1 MNSRGSGRKLEG
13 FFTGKGFYI
22 VLFLC
27 AAVIGVSAWMMATG
41 NETMENDPVKNN
53 SVNLDD
59 KRVETIIVPAQGS
72 TATPGAETLAPEAP
86 EVDTEGLAENTESEP
101 CSEAASAVDDQ
112 PAVEAAAPI
121 YVWPVAGQVERA
133 HSSDTLSYDQTLR
146 DWRTHEGIDIIAEL
160 GSPVVAAHSGTVE
173 SIVRDSLYGT
183 VLTVAHGDGT
193 RTVYA
198 NLAENPPVNTGD
210 WIECGAVI
218 GSVGSTALCEV
229 SQASHLH
236 FAITVNGAAADP
248 MDYLP
253 A

>member
-1 MNSRGSGRKLEG
+1 MSSRSSGKKLEG

-41 NETMENDPVKNN
+41 NETMENDPVRNN

-59 KRVETIIVPAQGS
+59 KRVETVIVPAQSG
-72 TATPGAETLAPEAP
+72 TAETGALEADAP
-86 EVDTEGLAENTESEP
+86 EVNTEGLAENAEVQD
-101 CSEAASAVDDQ
+101 SEAVAAVEEQ
-112 PAVEAAAPI
+112 PVVEAAAPI

-160 GSPVVAAHSGTVE
+160 GAPVVAAHSGSVE
-173 SIVRDSLYGT
+173 SIVQDSLYGT
-183 VLTVAHGDGT
+183 VVTVSHGDGT
-193 RTVYA
+193 RTIYA
-198 NLAENPPVNTGD
+198 NLAENPPVNVGD
-210 WIECGAVI
+210 WIDCGTTI
-218 GSVGSTALCEV
+218 GSVGSTALCEI
-229 SQASHLH
+229 SQTSHLH
-236 FAITVNGAAADP
+236 FAITVNGTAADP

-253 A
+253 V

>member
-1 MNSRGSGRKLEG
+1 MNSRGSGKKLEG

-41 NETMENDPVKNN
+41 NETMENDPVRNN

-59 KRVETIIVPAQGS
+59 KRVETVIVPAQSG
-72 TATPGAETLAPEAP
+72 TAETGALEADAP
-86 EVDTEGLAENTESEP
+86 EVNTEGLAENAEVQD
-101 CSEAASAVDDQ
+101 SEAVAAVEEQ
-112 PAVEAAAPI
+112 PVVEAAAPI

-160 GSPVVAAHSGTVE
+160 GAPVVAAHSGSVE
-173 SIVRDSLYGT
+173 SIVQDSLYGT
-183 VLTVAHGDGT
+183 VVTVSHGDGT
-193 RTVYA
+193 RTIYA
-198 NLAENPPVNTGD
+198 NLAENPPVNVGD
-210 WIECGAVI
+210 WIDCGTTI
-218 GSVGSTALCEV
+218 GSVGSTALCEI
-229 SQASHLH
+229 SQTSHLH
-236 FAITVNGAAADP
+236 FAITVNGTAADP

>member
-1 MNSRGSGRKLEG
+1 MNSRGSGKKLEG

-41 NETMENDPVKNN
+41 NETMENDPVRNN

-59 KRVETIIVPAQGS
+59 KRVETVIVPAQSG
-72 TATPGAETLAPEAP
+72 TAETGALEADAP
-86 EVDTEGLAENTESEP
+86 EVNTEGLAENAEVQD
-101 CSEAASAVDDQ
+101 SEAVAAVEEQ
-112 PAVEAAAPI
+112 PVVEAAAPI

-146 DWRTHEGIDIIAEL
+146 DWRTHEGIDIIAEQ
-160 GSPVVAAHSGTVE
+160 GAPVVAAHSGSVE
-173 SIVRDSLYGT
+173 SIVQDSLYGT
-183 VLTVAHGDGT
+183 VVTVSHGDGT
-193 RTVYA
+193 RTIYA
-198 NLAENPPVNTGD
+198 NLAENPPVNVGD
-210 WIECGAVI
+210 WIDCGTTI
-218 GSVGSTALCEV
+218 GSVGSTALCEI
-229 SQASHLH
+229 SQTSHLH

-253 A
+253 V

>member
-1 MNSRGSGRKLEG
+1 MNSRGSGKKLEG

-41 NETMENDPVKNN
+41 NETMENDPVKSN
-53 SVNLDD
+53 SASFDD
-59 KRVETIIVPAQGS
+59 KRVETVIVPAQSG
-72 TATPGAETLAPEAP
+72 TAETGALEADAP
-86 EVDTEGLAENTESEP
+86 EVNTEGLAENAEVQD
-101 CSEAASAVDDQ
+101 SEAVAAVEEQ
-112 PAVEAAAPI
+112 PVVEAAAPI

-160 GSPVVAAHSGTVE
+160 GAPVVAAHSGSVE
-173 SIVRDSLYGT
+173 SIVQDSLYGT
-183 VLTVAHGDGT
+183 VVTVSHGDGT
-193 RTVYA
+193 RTIYA
-198 NLAENPPVNTGD
+198 NLAENPPVNVGD
-210 WIECGAVI
+210 WIDCGTTI
-218 GSVGSTALCEV
+218 GSVGSTALCEI
-229 SQASHLH
+229 SQTSHLH

-253 A
+253 V

>member
-1 MNSRGSGRKLEG
+1 MNSRGSGKKLEG

-41 NETMENDPVKNN
+41 NETMENDPVRNN

-59 KRVETIIVPAQGS
+59 KRVETVIVPAQSG
-72 TATPGAETLAPEAP
+72 TAETGALEADAP
-86 EVDTEGLAENTESEP
+86 EVNTEGLAENAEVQD
-101 CSEAASAVDDQ
+101 SEAVAAVEEQ
-112 PAVEAAAPI
+112 PVVEAAAPI

-160 GSPVVAAHSGTVE
+160 GAPVVAAHSGSVV
-173 SIVRDSLYGT
+173 SIVQDSLYGT
-183 VLTVAHGDGT
+183 VVTVSHGDGT
-193 RTVYA
+193 RTIYA
-198 NLAENPPVNTGD
+198 NLAENPPVNVGD
-210 WIECGAVI
+210 WIDCGTTI
-218 GSVGSTALCEV
+218 GSVGSTALCEI
-229 SQASHLH
+229 SQTSHLH
-236 FAITVNGAAADP
+236 FAITVNGTAADP

-253 A
+253 V

>member
-1 MNSRGSGRKLEG
+1 MNSRGSGKKLEG

-41 NETMENDPVKNN
+41 NETMENDPVKSN
-53 SVNLDD
+53 SASFDD
-59 KRVETIIVPAQGS
+59 KRVETVIVPAQSG
-72 TATPGAETLAPEAP
+72 TAETGTEALEADAPA
-86 EVDTEGLAENTESEP
+86 VNTEGLAETTEVQD
-101 CSEAASAVDDQ
+101 SEAVAAVEEQ
-112 PAVEAAAPI
+112 PALEAAAPI

-160 GSPVVAAHSGTVE
+160 GAPVVAAHSGTVE
-173 SIVRDSLYGT
+173 SIVQDSLYGT

-193 RTVYA
+193 RTIYA
-198 NLAENPPVNTGD
+198 NLAENPPVNVGD

-218 GSVGSTALCEV
+218 GSVGSTALCEI

-236 FAITVNGAAADP
+236 FAITVNGSAADP

-253 A
+253 V

>member
-1 MNSRGSGRKLEG
+1 MNSRGSGKKLEG

-41 NETMENDPVKNN
+41 NETMENDPVRNN

-59 KRVETIIVPAQGS
+59 KRVETVIVPAQSG
-72 TATPGAETLAPEAP
+72 TAETGALEADAP
-86 EVDTEGLAENTESEP
+86 EVNTEGLAENAEVQD
-101 CSEAASAVDDQ
+101 SEAVAAVEEQ
-112 PAVEAAAPI
+112 PVVEAAAPI

-160 GSPVVAAHSGTVE
+160 GAPVVAAHSGSVE
-173 SIVRDSLYGT
+173 SIVQDSLYGT
-183 VLTVAHGDGT
+183 VVTVSHGDGT
-193 RTVYA
+193 RTIYA
-198 NLAENPPVNTGD
+198 NLAENPPVTVGD
-210 WIECGAVI
+210 WIDCGTTI
-218 GSVGSTALCEV
+218 GSVGSTALCEI
-229 SQASHLH
+229 SQTSHLH
-236 FAITVNGAAADP
+236 FAITVNGTAADP

-253 A
+253 V

>member
-1 MNSRGSGRKLEG
+1 MSSRNSGKKLEG

-41 NETMENDPVKNN
+41 NETMENDPVKSN
-53 SVNLDD
+53 SASFDD
-59 KRVETIIVPAQGS
+59 KRVETVIVPAQGS
-72 TATPGAETLAPEAP
+72 TPETGTEALEADAP
-86 EVDTEGLAENTESEP
+86 EVNTEGLAETAQDQS
-101 CSEAASAVDDQ
+101 SEAVAAIEEQ

-160 GSPVVAAHSGTVE
+160 GAPVVAAHSGTVE
-173 SIVRDSLYGT
+173 SIVQDSLYGT
-183 VLTVAHGDGT
+183 VVTIAHGDGT
-193 RTVYA
+193 RTIYA
-198 NLAENPPVNTGD
+198 NLAENPPVNAGD
-210 WIECGAVI
+210 WIDCGTTI

-229 SQASHLH
+229 SQTSHLH
-236 FAITVNGAAADP
+236 FAITVNGSSADP

-253 A
+253 V

>member
-1 MNSRGSGRKLEG
+1 MSSRGSGKKLEG

-41 NETMENDPVKNN
+41 NETMENDPVKSN
-53 SVNLDD
+53 SASFDD
-59 KRVETIIVPAQGS
+59 KRVETVIVPAQSG
-72 TATPGAETLAPEAP
+72 TAETGTEALEADAPA
-86 EVDTEGLAENTESEP
+86 VNTEGLAESAEVQD
-101 CSEAASAVDDQ
+101 SEAVAAVEEQ

-133 HSSDTLSYDQTLR
+133 HSSETLSYDQTLR

-160 GSPVVAAHSGTVE
+160 GAPVVAAHSGTVE
-173 SIVRDSLYGT
+173 SIVQDSLYGT

-193 RTVYA
+193 RTIYA
-198 NLAENPPVNTGD
+198 NLAEYPPVNVGD
-210 WIECGAVI
+210 WIDCGTTI
-218 GSVGSTALCEV
+218 GSVGSTALCEI
-229 SQASHLH
+229 SQTSHLH

-253 A
+253 V

>member
-1 MNSRGSGRKLEG
+1 MNSRGSGKKLEG

-41 NETMENDPVKNN
+41 NETMENDPVRNN

-59 KRVETIIVPAQGS
+59 KRVETVIVPAQSG
-72 TATPGAETLAPEAP
+72 TAETGALEADAP
-86 EVDTEGLAENTESEP
+86 EVNTEGLAENAEVQD
-101 CSEAASAVDDQ
+101 SEAVAAVEEQ
-112 PAVEAAAPI
+112 PVVEAAAPI

-160 GSPVVAAHSGTVE
+160 GAPVVAAHSGSVE
-173 SIVRDSLYGT
+173 SIVQDSLYGT
-183 VLTVAHGDGT
+183 VVTVSHVDST
-193 RTVYA
+193 RTIYA
-198 NLAENPPVNTGD
+198 NLAENPPVNVGD
-210 WIECGAVI
+210 WIDCGTTI
-218 GSVGSTALCEV
+218 GSVGSTALCEI
-229 SQASHLH
+229 SQTSHLH
-236 FAITVNGAAADP
+236 FAITVNGTAADP

-253 A
+253 V

>member
-41 NETMENDPVKNN
+41 NETMENDPVKSN
-53 SVNLDD
+53 SASFDD
-59 KRVETIIVPAQGS
+59 KRVETVIVPAQSG
-72 TATPGAETLAPEAP
+72 TAETGALEADAP
-86 EVDTEGLAENTESEP
+86 EVNTEGLAENAEVQD
-101 CSEAASAVDDQ
+101 SEAVAAVEEQ
-112 PAVEAAAPI
+112 PVVEAAAPI

-160 GSPVVAAHSGTVE
+160 GAPVVAAHSGSVE
-173 SIVRDSLYGT
+173 SIVQDSLYGT
-183 VLTVAHGDGT
+183 VVTVSHGDGT
-193 RTVYA
+193 RTIYA
-198 NLAENPPVNTGD
+198 NLAENPPVTVGD
-210 WIECGAVI
+210 WIDCGTTI
-218 GSVGSTALCEV
+218 GSVGSTALCEI
-229 SQASHLH
+229 SQTSHLH
-236 FAITVNGAAADP
+236 FAITVNGTAADP

-253 A
+253 V

>member
-1 MNSRGSGRKLEG
+1 MNSRGSGKKLEG

-41 NETMENDPVKNN
+41 NETMENDPVRNN

-59 KRVETIIVPAQGS
+59 KRVETVIVPAQSG
-72 TATPGAETLAPEAP
+72 TAETGALEADAP
-86 EVDTEGLAENTESEP
+86 EVNTEGLAENAEVQD
-101 CSEAASAVDDQ
+101 SEAVAAVEEQ
-112 PAVEAAAPI
+112 PVVEAAAPI

-160 GSPVVAAHSGTVE
+160 GAPVVAAHSGSVE
-173 SIVRDSLYGT
+173 SIVQDSLYGT
-183 VLTVAHGDGT
+183 VVTVSHGDGT
-193 RTVYA
+193 RTIYA
-198 NLAENPPVNTGD
+198 NLAENPPVTVGD
-210 WIECGAVI
+210 WIDCGTTI
-218 GSVGSTALCEV
+218 GSVGSTALCEI
-229 SQASHLH
+229 SQTSHLH

>member
-1 MNSRGSGRKLEG
+1 MNSRGSGKKLEG

-41 NETMENDPVKNN
+41 NETMENDPVRNN

-59 KRVETIIVPAQGS
+59 KRVETVIVPAQSG
-72 TATPGAETLAPEAP
+72 TAETGALEADAP
-86 EVDTEGLAENTESEP
+86 EVNTEGLAENAEVQD
-101 CSEAASAVDDQ
+101 SEAVAAVEEQ
-112 PAVEAAAPI
+112 PVVEAAAPI

-160 GSPVVAAHSGTVE
+160 GAPVVAAHSGSVE
-173 SIVRDSLYGT
+173 SIVQDSLYGT
-183 VLTVAHGDGT
+183 VVTVSHGDGT
-193 RTVYA
+193 RTIYA
-198 NLAENPPVNTGD
+198 NLAENPPVTVGD
-210 WIECGAVI
+210 WIDCGMTI
-218 GSVGSTALCEV
+218 GSVGSTALCEI
-229 SQASHLH
+229 SQTSHLH
-236 FAITVNGAAADP
+236 FAITVNGTAADP

-253 A
+253 V

>member
-101 CSEAASAVDDQ
+101 CSEAAAAVDDQ

-121 YVWPVAGQVERA
+121 YVWPVAGQVERQ
-133 HSSDTLSYDQTLR
+133 HSTDTLSYDQTLR

-198 NLAENPPVNTGD
+198 NLAENPPVSTGD

>member
-1 MNSRGSGRKLEG
+1 MNSRGSGKKLEG

-41 NETMENDPVKNN
+41 NETMENDPVKSN
-53 SVNLDD
+53 SASFDD
-59 KRVETIIVPAQGS
+59 KRVETVIVPAQSG
-72 TATPGAETLAPEAP
+72 TAETGTEALEADAPA
-86 EVDTEGLAENTESEP
+86 VNTEGLAENAEVQD
-101 CSEAASAVDDQ
+101 SEAVAAIGEE

-121 YVWPVAGQVERA
+121 YVWPVVGQVERV
-133 HSSDTLSYDQTLR
+133 HSSDTLRYDQTLR

>member
-1 MNSRGSGRKLEG
+1 MNSRGSGKKLEG

-41 NETMENDPVKNN
+41 NETMENDPVRNN

-59 KRVETIIVPAQGS
+59 KRVETVIVPAQSG
-72 TATPGAETLAPEAP
+72 TAETGALEADAP
-86 EVDTEGLAENTESEP
+86 EVNTEGLAENAEVQD
-101 CSEAASAVDDQ
+101 SEAVAAVEEQ
-112 PAVEAAAPI
+112 PVVEAAAPI

-160 GSPVVAAHSGTVE
+160 GAPVVAAHSGSVE
-173 SIVRDSLYGT
+173 SIVQDSLYGT
-183 VLTVAHGDGT
+183 VVTVSHGDGT
-193 RTVYA
+193 RTIYA
-198 NLAENPPVNTGD
+198 NLAENPPVNVGD
-210 WIECGAVI
+210 WIYCGTTI
-218 GSVGSTALCEV
+218 GSVGSTALCEI
-229 SQASHLH
+229 SQTSHLH
-236 FAITVNGAAADP
+236 FAITVNGTAADP

-253 A
+253 V

>member
-1 MNSRGSGRKLEG
+1 MNSRGSGKKLEG

-41 NETMENDPVKNN
+41 NETMENDPVRNN

-59 KRVETIIVPAQGS
+59 KRVETVIVPAQSG
-72 TATPGAETLAPEAP
+72 TAETGALEADAP
-86 EVDTEGLAENTESEP
+86 EVNTEGLAENAEVQD
-101 CSEAASAVDDQ
+101 SEAVAAVEEQ
-112 PAVEAAAPI
+112 PVVEAAAPI

-160 GSPVVAAHSGTVE
+160 GAPVVAAHSGSVE
-173 SIVRDSLYGT
+173 SIVQDSLYGT
-183 VLTVAHGDGT
+183 VVTVSHGDGT
-193 RTVYA
+193 RTIYA
-198 NLAENPPVNTGD
+198 NLAENPSVTVGD
-210 WIECGAVI
+210 WIDCGTTI
-218 GSVGSTALCEV
+218 GSVGSTALCEI
-229 SQASHLH
+229 SQTSHLH

-253 A
+253 V

>member
-1 MNSRGSGRKLEG
+1 MNSRGSGKKLEG

-41 NETMENDPVKNN
+41 NETMENDPVRNN

-59 KRVETIIVPAQGS
+59 KRVETVIVPAQSG
-72 TATPGAETLAPEAP
+72 TAETGALEADAP
-86 EVDTEGLAENTESEP
+86 EVNTEGLAENAEVQD
-101 CSEAASAVDDQ
+101 SEAVAAVEEQ
-112 PAVEAAAPI
+112 PALEAAAPI

-160 GSPVVAAHSGTVE
+160 GAPVVAAHSGSVE
-173 SIVRDSLYGT
+173 SIVQDSLYGT
-183 VLTVAHGDGT
+183 VVTVSHGDGT
-193 RTVYA
+193 RTIYA
-198 NLAENPPVNTGD
+198 NLAENPPVNVGD
-210 WIECGAVI
+210 WIDCGTTI
-218 GSVGSTALCEV
+218 GSVGSTALCEI
-229 SQASHLH
+229 SQTSHLH
-236 FAITVNGAAADP
+236 FAITVNGTAADP

-253 A
+253 V

>member
-1 MNSRGSGRKLEG
+1 MNSRGSGKKLEG

-41 NETMENDPVKNN
+41 NETMENDPVRNN

-59 KRVETIIVPAQGS
+59 KRVETVIVPAQSG
-72 TATPGAETLAPEAP
+72 TAETGALEADAP
-86 EVDTEGLAENTESEP
+86 EVNTEGLAENAEVQD
-101 CSEAASAVDDQ
+101 SEAVAAVEEQ
-112 PAVEAAAPI
+112 PVVEAAAPI

-173 SIVRDSLYGT
+173 SIVQDSLYGT
-183 VLTVAHGDGT
+183 VVTVSHGDGT
-193 RTVYA
+193 RTIYA
-198 NLAENPPVNTGD
+198 NLAENPPVNVGD
-210 WIECGAVI
+210 WIDCGTTI
-218 GSVGSTALCEV
+218 GSVGSTALCEI
-229 SQASHLH
+229 SQTSHLH

-253 A
+253 V

>member
-1 MNSRGSGRKLEG
+1 MNSRGSGKKLEG

-41 NETMENDPVKNN
+41 NETMENDPVRNN
-53 SVNLDD
+53 SASFDD
-59 KRVETIIVPAQGS
+59 KRVETVIVPAQSG
-72 TATPGAETLAPEAP
+72 TAETGALEADAP
-86 EVDTEGLAENTESEP
+86 EVNTEGLAENAEVQD
-101 CSEAASAVDDQ
+101 SEAVAAVEEQ
-112 PAVEAAAPI
+112 PVVEAAAPI

-160 GSPVVAAHSGTVE
+160 GAPVVAAHSGSVE
-173 SIVRDSLYGT
+173 SIVQDSLYGT
-183 VLTVAHGDGT
+183 VVTVSHGDGT
-193 RTVYA
+193 RTIYA
-198 NLAENPPVNTGD
+198 NLAENPPVNVGD
-210 WIECGAVI
+210 WIDCGTTI
-218 GSVGSTALCEV
+218 GSVGSTALCEI
-229 SQASHLH
+229 SQTSHLH
-236 FAITVNGAAADP
+236 FAITVNGTAADP

>member
-41 NETMENDPVKNN
+41 NETMENDPVRNN

-59 KRVETIIVPAQGS
+59 KRVETVIVPAQSG
-72 TATPGAETLAPEAP
+72 TAETGALEADAP
-86 EVDTEGLAENTESEP
+86 EVNTEGLAENAEVQD
-101 CSEAASAVDDQ
+101 SEAVAAVEEQ
-112 PAVEAAAPI
+112 PVVEAAAPI

-160 GSPVVAAHSGTVE
+160 GAPVVAAHSGSVE
-173 SIVRDSLYGT
+173 SIVQDSLYGT
-183 VLTVAHGDGT
+183 VVTVSHGDGT
-193 RTVYA
+193 RTIYA
-198 NLAENPPVNTGD
+198 NLAENPPVNVGD
-210 WIECGAVI
+210 WIDCGTTI
-218 GSVGSTALCEV
+218 GSVGSTALCEI
-229 SQASHLH
+229 SQTSHLH

-253 A
+253 V

>member
-1 MNSRGSGRKLEG
+1 MSSRSSGKKLEG

-41 NETMENDPVKNN
+41 NETMENDPVRNN

-59 KRVETIIVPAQGS
+59 KRVETVIVPAQSG
-72 TATPGAETLAPEAP
+72 TAETGALEADAP
-86 EVDTEGLAENTESEP
+86 EVNTEGLAENAEVQD
-101 CSEAASAVDDQ
+101 SEAVAAVEEQ
-112 PAVEAAAPI
+112 PVVEAAAPI

-160 GSPVVAAHSGTVE
+160 GAPVVAAHSGSVE
-173 SIVRDSLYGT
+173 SIVQDSLYGT
-183 VLTVAHGDGT
+183 VVTVSHGDGT
-193 RTVYA
+193 RTIYA
-198 NLAENPPVNTGD
+198 NLAENPPVTVGD
-210 WIECGAVI
+210 WIDCGTTI
-218 GSVGSTALCEV
+218 GSVGSTALCEI
-229 SQASHLH
+229 SQTSHLH
-236 FAITVNGAAADP
+236 FAITVNGTAADP

-253 A
+253 V

>member
-1 MNSRGSGRKLEG
+1 MNSRGSGKKLEG

-41 NETMENDPVKNN
+41 NETMENDPVRNN

-59 KRVETIIVPAQGS
+59 KRVETVIVPAQSG
-72 TATPGAETLAPEAP
+72 TAETGALEADAP
-86 EVDTEGLAENTESEP
+86 EVNTEGLAENAEVQD
-101 CSEAASAVDDQ
+101 SEAVAAVEEQ
-112 PAVEAAAPI
+112 PVVEAAAPI

-160 GSPVVAAHSGTVE
+160 GSPVVAAHSGSVE
-173 SIVRDSLYGT
+173 SIVQDSLYGT
-183 VLTVAHGDGT
+183 VVTVSHGDGT
-193 RTVYA
+193 RTIYA
-198 NLAENPPVNTGD
+198 NLAENPPVTVGD
-210 WIECGAVI
+210 WIDCGTTI
-218 GSVGSTALCEV
+218 GSVGSTALCEI
-229 SQASHLH
+229 SQTSHLH
-236 FAITVNGAAADP
+236 FAITVNGTAADP

-253 A
+253 V

>member
-1 MNSRGSGRKLEG
+1 MNSRGSGKKLEG

-41 NETMENDPVKNN
+41 NETMENDPVKSN
-53 SVNLDD
+53 SASFDD
-59 KRVETIIVPAQGS
+59 KRVETVIVPAQSG
-72 TATPGAETLAPEAP
+72 TAETGTEALEADAPA
-86 EVDTEGLAENTESEP
+86 VNTEGLAESAEVQD
-101 CSEAASAVDDQ
+101 SEAVAAVEEQ

-133 HSSDTLSYDQTLR
+133 HSSETLAYDQTLR

-160 GSPVVAAHSGTVE
+160 GAPVVAAHSGTVE
-173 SIVRDSLYGT
+173 SIVQDSLYGT

-193 RTVYA
+193 RTIYA
-198 NLAENPPVNTGD
+198 NLAVYPPVNVGD
-210 WIECGAVI
+210 WIDCGTTI
-218 GSVGSTALCEV
+218 GSVGSTALCEI
-229 SQASHLH
+229 SQTSHLH

-253 A
+253 V

>member
-1 MNSRGSGRKLEG
+1 MNSRGSGKKLEG

-41 NETMENDPVKNN
+41 NETMENDPVRNN

-59 KRVETIIVPAQGS
+59 KRVETVIVPAQSG
-72 TATPGAETLAPEAP
+72 TAETGALEADAP
-86 EVDTEGLAENTESEP
+86 EVNTEGLAENAEVQD
-101 CSEAASAVDDQ
+101 SEAVAAVEEQ
-112 PAVEAAAPI
+112 PVVEAAVPI

-160 GSPVVAAHSGTVE
+160 GAPVVAAHSGSVE
-173 SIVRDSLYGT
+173 SIVQDSLYGT
-183 VLTVAHGDGT
+183 VVTVSHGDGT
-193 RTVYA
+193 RTIYA
-198 NLAENPPVNTGD
+198 NLAENPPVNVGD
-210 WIECGAVI
+210 WIDCGTTI
-218 GSVGSTALCEV
+218 GSVGSTALCEI
-229 SQASHLH
+229 SQTSHLH
-236 FAITVNGAAADP
+236 FAITVNGTAADP

-253 A
+253 V

>member
-1 MNSRGSGRKLEG
+1 MSSRSSGNKLEG

-41 NETMENDPVKNN
+41 NETMENDPVKSN
-53 SVNLDD
+53 SASFDD
-59 KRVETIIVPAQGS
+59 KHVETVIIPVQSSPAAAGTESNGS
-72 TATPGAETLAPEAP
+72 DAPA
-86 EVDTEGLAENTESEP
+86 VNTEGLAENTEGAQD
-101 CSEAASAVDDQ
+101 SEAVAAVEEQ

-121 YVWPVAGQVERA
+121 YVWPVAGQVERE
-133 HSSDTLSYDQTLR
+133 HSSETLSYDQTLR

-160 GSPVVAAHSGTVE
+160 GSPVVAAHAGSVE
-173 SIVRDSLYGT
+173 SIVQDSLYGT

-193 RTVYA
+193 RTIYA
-198 NLAENPPVNTGD
+198 NLAENPPVNVGD

-218 GSVGSTALCEV
+218 GSVGSTALCEI

-236 FAITVNGAAADP
+236 FAITVNGSAADP

-253 A
+253 V

>member
-1 MNSRGSGRKLEG
+1 MNSRGSGKKLEG

-41 NETMENDPVKNN
+41 NETMENDPVRNN

-59 KRVETIIVPAQGS
+59 KRVETVIVPAQSG
-72 TATPGAETLAPEAP
+72 TAEAGALEADAP
-86 EVDTEGLAENTESEP
+86 EVNTEGLAENAEVQD
-101 CSEAASAVDDQ
+101 SEAVAAVEEQ
-112 PAVEAAAPI
+112 PVVEAAAPI

-160 GSPVVAAHSGTVE
+160 GAPVVAAHSGSVE
-173 SIVRDSLYGT
+173 SIVQDSLYGT
-183 VLTVAHGDGT
+183 VVTVSHGDGT
-193 RTVYA
+193 RTIYA
-198 NLAENPPVNTGD
+198 NLAENPPVNVGD
-210 WIECGAVI
+210 WIDCGTTI
-218 GSVGSTALCEV
+218 GSVGSTALCEI

-236 FAITVNGAAADP
+236 FAITVNGSAADP

-253 A
+253 V

>member
-1 MNSRGSGRKLEG
+1 MNSRGSGKKLEG

-41 NETMENDPVKNN
+41 NETMENDPVRNN

-59 KRVETIIVPAQGS
+59 KRVETVIVPAQSG
-72 TATPGAETLAPEAP
+72 TAETGALEADAP
-86 EVDTEGLAENTESEP
+86 EVNTEGLAENAEVQD
-101 CSEAASAVDDQ
+101 SEAVAAVEEQ
-112 PAVEAAAPI
+112 PVVEAAAPI

-160 GSPVVAAHSGTVE
+160 GAPVVAAHSGSVE
-173 SIVRDSLYGT
+173 SIVQDSLYGT
-183 VLTVAHGDGT
+183 VVTVSHGDGT
-193 RTVYA
+193 RTIYA
-198 NLAENPPVNTGD
+198 NLAENPSVTVGD
-210 WIECGAVI
+210 WIDCGTTI
-218 GSVGSTALCEV
+218 GSVGSTALCEI
-229 SQASHLH
+229 SQTSHLH
-236 FAITVNGAAADP
+236 FAITVNGTAADP

-253 A
+253 V

>member
-1 MNSRGSGRKLEG
+1 MNSRGSGKKLEG

-41 NETMENDPVKNN
+41 NETMENDPVRNN

-59 KRVETIIVPAQGS
+59 KRVETVIVPAQSG
-72 TATPGAETLAPEAP
+72 TAETGALEADAP
-86 EVDTEGLAENTESEP
+86 EVNTEGLAENAEVQDSDAV
-101 CSEAASAVDDQ
+101 AAVEEQ
-112 PAVEAAAPI
+112 PVVEAAAPI

-160 GSPVVAAHSGTVE
+160 GAPVVAAHSGSVE
-173 SIVRDSLYGT
+173 SIVQDSLYGT
-183 VLTVAHGDGT
+183 VVTVSHGDGT
-193 RTVYA
+193 RTIYA
-198 NLAENPPVNTGD
+198 NLAENPPVTVGD
-210 WIECGAVI
+210 WIDCGTTI
-218 GSVGSTALCEV
+218 GSVGSTALCEI
-229 SQASHLH
+229 SQTSHLH
-236 FAITVNGAAADP
+236 FAITVNGTAADP

-253 A
+253 V

>member
-1 MNSRGSGRKLEG
+1 MNSRGSGKKLEG

-41 NETMENDPVKNN
+41 NETMENDPVRNN

-59 KRVETIIVPAQGS
+59 KRVETVIVPAQSG
-72 TATPGAETLAPEAP
+72 TAETGALEADAP
-86 EVDTEGLAENTESEP
+86 EVNTEGLAENAEVQD
-101 CSEAASAVDDQ
+101 SEAVAAVEEQ
-112 PAVEAAAPI
+112 PVVEAAAPI

-160 GSPVVAAHSGTVE
+160 GAPVVAAHSGSVE
-173 SIVRDSLYGT
+173 SIVQDSLYGT
-183 VLTVAHGDGT
+183 VVTVSHGDGT
-193 RTVYA
+193 RTIYA
-198 NLAENPPVNTGD
+198 NLAENPPVNVGD
-210 WIECGAVI
+210 WIDCGTTI

-229 SQASHLH
+229 SQTSHLH

-253 A
+253 V

>member
-1 MNSRGSGRKLEG
+1 MNSRGSGKKLEG

-41 NETMENDPVKNN
+41 NETMEKDPVRNN

-59 KRVETIIVPAQGS
+59 KRVETVIVPAQSG
-72 TATPGAETLAPEAP
+72 TAETGALEADAP
-86 EVDTEGLAENTESEP
+86 EVNTEGLAENAEVQD
-101 CSEAASAVDDQ
+101 SEAVAAVEEQ
-112 PAVEAAAPI
+112 PVVEAAAPI

-160 GSPVVAAHSGTVE
+160 GAPVVAAHSGSVE
-173 SIVRDSLYGT
+173 SIVQDSLYGT
-183 VLTVAHGDGT
+183 VVTVSHGDGT
-193 RTVYA
+193 RTIYA
-198 NLAENPPVNTGD
+198 NLAENPPVTVGD
-210 WIECGAVI
+210 WIDCGTTI
-218 GSVGSTALCEV
+218 GSVGSTALCEI
-229 SQASHLH
+229 SQTSHLH
-236 FAITVNGAAADP
+236 FAITVNGTAADP

-253 A
+253 V

>member
-1 MNSRGSGRKLEG
+1 MSSRSSGKKLEG

-41 NETMENDPVKNN
+41 NETMENDPVRNN

-59 KRVETIIVPAQGS
+59 KRVETVIVPAQSG
-72 TATPGAETLAPEAP
+72 TAETGALEADAP
-86 EVDTEGLAENTESEP
+86 EVNTEGLAENAEVQD
-101 CSEAASAVDDQ
+101 SEAVAAVEEQ
-112 PAVEAAAPI
+112 PVVEAAAPI
-121 YVWPVAGQVERA
+121 YVWPVAGQVERE
-133 HSSDTLSYDQTLR
+133 HSSETLSYDQTLR

-160 GSPVVAAHSGTVE
+160 GSPVVAAHAGSVE
-173 SIVRDSLYGT
+173 SIVQDSLYGT

-193 RTVYA
+193 RTIYA
-198 NLAENPPVNTGD
+198 NLAENPPVNVGD

>member
-1 MNSRGSGRKLEG
+1 MNSRGSGKKLEG

-27 AAVIGVSAWMMATG
+27 AAVIGVSVWMMATG
-41 NETMENDPVKNN
+41 NETMENDPVKSN
-53 SVNLDD
+53 SASFDD
-59 KRVETIIVPAQGS
+59 KRVETVIVPAQSG
-72 TATPGAETLAPEAP
+72 TAETGTEALEADAPA
-86 EVDTEGLAENTESEP
+86 VNTEGLAETTEVQD
-101 CSEAASAVDDQ
+101 SEAVAAVEEQ
-112 PAVEAAAPI
+112 PALEAAAPI

-160 GSPVVAAHSGTVE
+160 GAPVVAAHSGTVE
-173 SIVRDSLYGT
+173 SIVQDSLYGT
-183 VLTVAHGDGT
+183 VLTIAHGDGT
-193 RTVYA
+193 RTIYA
-198 NLAENPPVNTGD
+198 NLAEYPPVNVGD
-210 WIECGAVI
+210 WIDCGTTI

-229 SQASHLH
+229 SQTSHLH

-253 A
+253 V

>member
-1 MNSRGSGRKLEG
+1 MNSRGSGKKLEG

-41 NETMENDPVKNN
+41 NETMENDPVRNN
-53 SVNLDD
+53 SASFDD
-59 KRVETIIVPAQGS
+59 KRVETVIVPAQSG
-72 TATPGAETLAPEAP
+72 TAETGAEAP
-86 EVDTEGLAENTESEP
+86 EVNTEGLAENAEVQD
-101 CSEAASAVDDQ
+101 SEAVAAVEEQ
-112 PAVEAAAPI
+112 PVVEAAAPI

-160 GSPVVAAHSGTVE
+160 GAPVVAAHSGTVE
-173 SIVRDSLYGT
+173 SIVQDSLYGT
-183 VLTVAHGDGT
+183 VVTVSHGDGT

-198 NLAENPPVNTGD
+198 NLAENPPVNVGD
-210 WIECGAVI
+210 WIDCGSTI
-218 GSVGSTALCEV
+218 GSVGSTALCEI
-229 SQASHLH
+229 SQTSHLH

-253 A
+253 V

>member
-1 MNSRGSGRKLEG
+1 MNSRGSGKKLEG
-13 FFTGKGFYI
+13 LFTGTGFYI

-41 NETMENDPVKNN
+41 NETMENDPVRNN

-59 KRVETIIVPAQGS
+59 KRVETVIVPAQSG
-72 TATPGAETLAPEAP
+72 TAETGALEADAP
-86 EVDTEGLAENTESEP
+86 EVNTEGLAENAEVQD
-101 CSEAASAVDDQ
+101 SEAVAAVEEQ
-112 PAVEAAAPI
+112 PVVEAAAPI

-160 GSPVVAAHSGTVE
+160 GAPVVAAHSGSVE
-173 SIVRDSLYGT
+173 SIVQDSLYGT
-183 VLTVAHGDGT
+183 VVTVSHGDGT
-193 RTVYA
+193 RTIYA
-198 NLAENPPVNTGD
+198 NLAENPPVTVGD
-210 WIECGAVI
+210 WIDCGTTI
-218 GSVGSTALCEV
+218 GSVGSTALCEI
-229 SQASHLH
+229 SQTSHLH

-253 A
+253 V